1 MVQIGINLENVKVNN
16 RSAVLRLLNGHGAMS
31 RKDIAGALGLTP
43 ASVTQICSDL
53 LAAGVVQELGELQ
66 EDKRAGRKKIL
77 VGINYQVRYGLTI
90 TIEGTE
96 ATIAISDLRG
106 EVVSMRRVGKADS
119 QNVEDFLDRLCV
131 ESKLLMWENSISRE
145 KVLGVGVSVP
155 GKVNRAAGICQHPLL
170 TGGASLALV
179 SILQE
184 KLGLPVIMENN
195 VKAFAR
201 AGMVY
206 GKSQEPESLNTL
218 FLKWGPGVGS
228 AMILD
233 GIIYEGHSAKAA
245 ELGHIRVHGN
255 PRQCRCGRVGCLETI
270 ASTHALADA
279 VREVFSPQR
288 TPLLWAEYKG
298 DAEQLRAGN
307 IQQWMGLED
316 EGLRTVLDGILS
328 QLAETVCGIITMIA
342 PDQVILY
349 GYLFELPSVRE
360 RFIGF
365 CKEYDPK
372 YDETLIFRSRL
383 SDKIDYIGPLAVIMD
398 EYFLSGRALSTL
410 EG

>member
-106 EVVSMRRVGKADS
+106 EVVSMRRVSKADG
-119 QNVEDFLDRLCV
+119 QNVEEFLDRLCV
-131 ESKLLMWENSISRE
+131 ESKLLMWENSIPRE

-155 GKVNRAAGICQHPLL
+155 GNVNRAAGICQHPLL

-195 VKAFAR
+195 VKAFAQ
-201 AGMVY
+201 AGLVY

-233 GIIYEGHSAKAA
+233 GTIYEGHSAKAA
-245 ELGHIRVHGN
+245 ELGHIRVPGN
-255 PRQCRCGRVGCLETI
+255 PRRCRCGRIGCLETI

-279 VREVFSPQR
+279 VRDAFSPQQ
-288 TPLLWAEYKG
+288 TPLLWAEYQG
-298 DAEQLRAGN
+298 NAEQLRAGN
-307 IQQWMGLED
+307 IQQWMRLED
-316 EGLRTVLDGILS
+316 EGVWKVLDGILS
-328 QLAETVCGIITMIA
+328 RLAETVCGIITMIA
-342 PDQVILY
+342 PDQVVLY
-349 GYLFELPSVRE
+349 GYLFELPNVQE
-360 RFIGF
+360 HFIDF
-365 CKEYDPK
+365 CKEYDPR
-372 YDETLIFRSRL
+372 YDETLIFRSQL

-398 EYFLSGRALSTL
+398 EYFLSGRALGTL
-410 EG
+410 ER